1 MLRLR
6 VNPLEIVWWVDLP
19 ELTSIRLG
27 NNAFNF
33 KDDESSELIMR
44 SSDNEMKWWID
55 LPKLTKLT
63 TEGGSSFFNP
73 HSVTLEGISYHSVF
87 INRHS
92 LSLYCHSWQG
102 IRFQKHENGSYQ
114 ECHHPSSVMPRYHFR
129 FAALYPISSFFHTQS
144 TNPCTSVVTINIYYS
159 NEVQLTT
166 LTDHLNPS
174 IKSHRIALPATVTN
188 HSKYYILSIP
198 YSQLHPFLLTN
209 THKRRIP
216 WFPRINP
223 YLTPHQFYIT
233 HSINSHTSPFQ
244 PTHQY

>member
-1 MLRLR
+1 MLCLR

-44 SSDNEMKWWID
+44 SSDNEMNWWID
-55 LPKLTKLT
+55 LPKLTTLT

-73 HSVTLEGISYHSVF
+73 HSVTLEGISYHSVLT
-87 INRHS
+87 NRHS

-102 IRFQKHENGSYQ
+102 IRFQKHENRSYQ

-129 FAALYPISSFFHTQS
+129 FAALYHISSFFHPQS

-159 NEVQLTT
+159 NEVQVTT
-166 LTDHLNPS
+166 FIDHLNPS
-174 IKSHRIALPATVTN
+174 IKRESHFQPQSQTTPNITSYPFPTANYTLSYSQTHTKGEFHDSPE
-188 HSKYYILSIP
+188 SIP
-198 YSQLHPFLLTN
+198 TWLP
-209 THKRRIP
+209 
-216 WFPRINP
+216 
-223 YLTPHQFYIT
+223 
-233 HSINSHTSPFQ
+233 INSTSHTQ
-244 PTHQY
+244 

>member
-1 MLRLR
+1 MLCLR
-6 VNPLEIVWWVDLP
+6 VNPLVIVWWIDLP

-55 LPKLTKLT
+55 LPKLTTLT

-73 HSVTLEGISYHSVF
+73 HSVTLEGISYHS
-87 INRHS
+87 IITSRNA
-92 LSLYCHSWQG
+92 LSHHCHSWRG
-102 IRFQKHENGSYQ
+102 LRFQKHERRSYQ
-114 ECHHPSSVMPRYHFR
+114 ECHHSSPLMSRYHFR
-129 FAALYPISSFFHTQS
+129 FAALYPISSFFHTQFHKS
-144 TNPCTSVVTINIYYS
+144 IHISHYTLYPYS
-159 NEVQLTT
+159 KWI
-166 LTDHLNPS
+166 LNNS
-174 IKSHRIALPATVTN
+174 NHRQSQSFHQKRIALPATVTN

-209 THKRRIP
+209 THKRQIP

-223 YLTPHQFYIT
+223 
-233 HSINSHTSPFQ
+233 
-244 PTHQY
+244 